1 MTASPAFHRAQRLR
15 MLLLGLVAALPLP
28 TTAAEPAD
36 LGIEWVTVGNPGNA
50 PDPATGRGAVAGVF
64 QISKHEVTAGQ
75 YAAFLSA
82 VAASDPHGLWHGG
95 QRIDRAGKD
104 GAFTYAARKGQERMP
119 MTQVTFLDC
128 MRFAN
133 WLHHAQSD
141 PSARGPAKSPADA
154 ARLTET
160 GAYSIAKGGG
170 LAAREPGAQ
179 AWIPNEDEWYKAA
192 YHHPRFSGGPPGHY
206 WRYPTRSDAVP
217 TIGKPGD
224 TGPNVGIYIVDWEK
238 PGGISPVGSLPGCLS
253 HYGTLDQGGSVWE
266 WIEATVFDAQRVLRG
281 GSALTTHEKM
291 LKQAR
296 SNVPP
301 SRRYPDV
308 GFRVARAAPP
318 PTISAP
324 QAKPAPVAEPAPEAK
339 P

>member
-1 MTASPAFHRAQRLR
+1 
-15 MLLLGLVAALPLP
+15 
-28 TTAAEPAD
+28 
-36 LGIEWVTVGNPGNA
+36 
-50 PDPATGRGAVAGVF
+50 
-64 QISKHEVTAGQ
+64 
-75 YAAFLSA
+75 
-82 VAASDPHGLWHGG
+82 
-95 QRIDRAGKD
+95 
-104 GAFTYAARKGQERMP
+104 MP
-119 MTQVTFLDC
+119 MTKVTFLDC

-160 GAYSIAKGGG
+160 GAYSIATGGG
-170 LAAREPGAQ
+170 LAAREPNAQ

-192 YHHPRFSGGPPGHY
+192 YHHPRFSGGPPSHY
-206 WRYPTRSDAVP
+206 WRYPTCSDIKP
-217 TIGKPGD
+217 EIGKPGD
-224 TGPNVGIYIVDWEK
+224 TGPNRAIYMLHWEDPRGI
-238 PGGISPVGSLPGCLS
+238 PPVGSLPGSAS
-253 HYGTLDQGGSVWE
+253 HYGTLDQGSGVWE
-266 WIEATVFDAQRVLRG
+266 WVEATVFDAHRMLRG
-281 GSALTTHEKM
+281 GSVLTTHEKM

-296 SNVPP
+296 SNVSP

>member
-1 MTASPAFHRAQRLR
+1 MTASAVFHRARCPC

-28 TTAAEPAD
+28 AAAAEAAD

-50 PDPATGRGAVAGVF
+50 ADPVTGRGGVAGAF
-64 QISKHEVTAGQ
+64 QISKHEVTVGQ

-95 QRIDRAGKD
+95 QRIDRAGKN
-104 GAFTYAARKGQERMP
+104 AAYTYAARKGHERMP
-119 MTQVTFLDC
+119 VMNVTFLDC

-141 PSARGPAKSPADA
+141 PAARAPAKSPADA
-154 ARLTET
+154 TRLTES
-160 GAYSIAKGGG
+160 GAYSIAAGGG

-192 YHHPRFSGGPPGHY
+192 YHQPHTAGGPPDHY
-206 WRYPTRSDAVP
+206 WRYPTCSDIKP
-217 TIGKPGD
+217 EIGKPGD
-224 TGPNVGIYIVDWEK
+224 TGPNRAIYMLHWLDTRSIT
-238 PGGISPVGSLPGCLS
+238 PVGSLPGSAS
-253 HYGTLDQGGSVWE
+253 HYGTLDQGSGVWE
-266 WIEATVFDAQRVLRG
+266 WVEATAFDTHRVLRG
-281 GSALTTHEKM
+281 GSVLTAQEKM
-291 LKQAR
+291 LREAR
-296 SNVPP
+296 SKLPP
-301 SRRYPDV
+301 TRRYPDI

-324 QAKPAPVAEPAPEAK
+324 DAQPAPEAK

>member
-1 MTASPAFHRAQRLR
+1 MIAVIAFHRARR
-15 MLLLGLVAALPLP
+15 PCMLLLGLVAALPLP
-28 TTAAEPAD
+28 AAGAEPPALD
-36 LGIEWVTVGNPGNA
+36 IEWVTVGNPGNA

-82 VAASDPHGLWHGG
+82 VAASESRGLWHGG
-95 QRIDRAGKD
+95 QRIDRAGKA
-104 GAFTYAARKGQERMP
+104 GAFTYAATKGQERMP

-133 WLHHAQSD
+133 WLHHVQTD

-192 YHHPRFSGGPPGHY
+192 YHPPRFSGGPPDHY
-206 WRYPTRSDAVP
+206 WRYPTRSDVKP
-217 TIGKPGD
+217 EIGKPGD
-224 TGPNVGIYIVDWEK
+224 TGPNLAVYMLHWLDARWFTN
-238 PGGISPVGSLPGCLS
+238 VGSLPGSAS
-253 HYGTLDQGGSVWE
+253 HYGTLDQGSNVWE
-266 WIEATVFDAQRVLRG
+266 WVEATVFDTQRMLRG
-281 GSALTTHEKM
+281 GSNLTAQEKM
-291 LKQAR
+291 LREAR
-296 SNVPP
+296 SNLPP
-301 SRRYPDV
+301 TRRFQDI

-324 QAKPAPVAEPAPEAK
+324 EAKPVPEAKPAPEAK

>member
-1 MTASPAFHRAQRLR
+1 
-15 MLLLGLVAALPLP
+15 
-28 TTAAEPAD
+28 
-36 LGIEWVTVGNPGNA
+36 
-50 PDPATGRGAVAGVF
+50 
-64 QISKHEVTAGQ
+64 
-75 YAAFLSA
+75 
-82 VAASDPHGLWHGG
+82 
-95 QRIDRAGKD
+95 
-104 GAFTYAARKGQERMP
+104 

-141 PSARGPAKSPADA
+141 PSARGPAKSQADA

-192 YHHPRFSGGPPGHY
+192 YHHPRFSGGPPDHY
-206 WRYPTRSDAVP
+206 WRYPTRSDVKP
-217 TIGKPGD
+217 EIGKPGD
-224 TGPNVGIYIVDWEK
+224 TGPNLAIYMLHWLDPRGI
-238 PGGISPVGSLPGCLS
+238 PPVGSLPGSAS
-253 HYGTLDQGGSVWE
+253 HYGTLDQGCSAWE
-266 WIEATVFDAQRVLRG
+266 WVETTVFDAHRVLRG
-281 GSALTTHEKM
+281 GSALTAQEKM
-291 LKQAR
+291 LREAR
-296 SNVPP
+296 SNLPP
-301 SRRYPDV
+301 ARRYPDI

-324 QAKPAPVAEPAPEAK
+324 PAKPAPVAEPAPEAK